1 MNNTPRPQGNIL
13 KNIGTNATS
22 ALNSVSNFAT
32 STLPNAANSALNSV
46 SDFATETIPQATNSA
61 FNSVSDFATETIP
74 QVANSALNSM
84 NSMATTT
91 LNSMSNMIPNNLLP
105 AGNSNSGSTNYA
117 NNRNRNMNF
126 MNNFGNTNNKSNM
139 GNTTTKGSSSI
150 LYPFAIF
157 IFLVAV
163 IALALVVFKE
173 ELAEAYQHIVLS
185 VRKLFR
191 LDTWNLTNSAGSEIT
206 EEGTLKPDT
215 PSDSELGFDGVETDL
230 DRSYKKKQ
238 DEKSIVNKLLPFG
251 TKEVFNVSSNDYNYY
266 DAEPLCQALGAELA
280 NYDQVKEAWQHGA
293 DWCNYGWVKGQVA
306 IYPTQK
312 STWEKIQNGPSD
324 EKNAC
329 GQPGVNGG
337 YFDNPEMRFGVNC
350 YGVKPAQSAN
360 DERLL
365 MENGTIPKTVAALK
379 VDQKIQDIK
388 QNIDMLGVLPFN
400 GSKWS
405 S

>member
-1 MNNTPRPQGNIL
+1 
-13 KNIGTNATS
+13 
-22 ALNSVSNFAT
+22 
-32 STLPNAANSALNSV
+32 
-46 SDFATETIPQATNSA
+46 
-61 FNSVSDFATETIP
+61 
-74 QVANSALNSM
+74 
-84 NSMATTT
+84 
-91 LNSMSNMIPNNLLP
+91 
-105 AGNSNSGSTNYA
+105 
-117 NNRNRNMNF
+117 
-126 MNNFGNTNNKSNM
+126 
-139 GNTTTKGSSSI
+139 
-150 LYPFAIF
+150 
-157 IFLVAV
+157 LVAV

-173 ELAEAYQHIVLS
+173 ELSEAYQHIVLS
-185 VRKLFR
+185 IRKLFN
-191 LDTWNLTNSAGSEIT
+191 LDTWDLTNSAGSEIT
-206 EEGTLKPDT
+206 EEGTLKPNT
-215 PSDSELGFDGVETDL
+215 PSNSRDAPGFDGVETDL

-251 TKEVFNVSSNDYNYY
+251 TKEVFNVSSNEYNYY

-280 NYDQVKEAWQHGA
+280 NYDQVKDAWQHGA

-360 DERLL
+360 DEKLL
-365 MENGTIPKTVAALK
+365 MEYGTIPKTVAALK

-388 QNIDMLGVLPFN
+388 ENIDMLGVLPFN

>member
-46 SDFATETIPQATNSA
+46 SDFATETIPQAANSA
-61 FNSVSDFATETIP
+61 L
-74 QVANSALNSM
+74 NSALNSM
-84 NSMATTT
+84 NSIATTT
-91 LNSMSNMIPNNLLP
+91 LNSMSNMLPNDLLP
-105 AGNSNSGSTNYA
+105 AGNSTSRNGNAGSTNSA
-117 NNRNRNMNF
+117 NNRNKNMNF
-126 MNNFGNTNNKSNM
+126 MGNFGNM
-139 GNTTTKGSSSI
+139 GNTGNKSNTGNSSKNSDGVGYFFI
-150 LYPFAIF
+150 VF

-163 IALALVVFKE
+163 IALSLVVFKDE
-173 ELAEAYQHIVLS
+173 ISKAYENIVLY
-185 VRKLFR
+185 VRKSFS
-191 LDTWNLTNSAGSEIT
+191 LDTNDITDSADSTLTDDGKIKTDS
-206 EEGTLKPDT
+206 PDM
-215 PSDSELGFDGVETDL
+215 PSSTGVETDL

-238 DEKSIVNKLLPFG
+238 DEKSILNKLLPFG
-251 TKEVFNVSSNDYNYY
+251 TKEVFNISSNEYNYY

-280 NYDQVKEAWQHGA
+280 NYDQVKEAWQRGA

-350 YGVKPAQSAN
+350 YGVKPDQSAN